1 MRKAIYD
8 AKDMLQAMVD
18 KPPAEF
24 VNVTCACEDDQFQ
37 ALAAKYPKSKPPDAL
52 NHLRQS
58 KNAEHNFKKVQCG
71 ERWPGYEM
79 TKAMRLLMLIIL
91 EIVWHSDINFKY
103 RNGSLSPQV

>member
-58 KNAEHNFKKVQCG
+58 KNAEHNFKKVQQMISVG
-71 ERWPGYEM
+71 RGGLD
-79 TKAMRLLMLIIL
+79 MR
-91 EIVWHSDINFKY
+91 
-103 RNGSLSPQV
+103 